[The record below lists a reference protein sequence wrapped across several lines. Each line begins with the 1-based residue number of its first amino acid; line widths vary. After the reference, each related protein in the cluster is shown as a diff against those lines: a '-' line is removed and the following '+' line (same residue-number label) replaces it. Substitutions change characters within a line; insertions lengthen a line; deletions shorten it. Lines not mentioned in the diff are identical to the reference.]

1 MSPDRPAPAPGSM
14 SGGERALLLFWL
26 PVHLFLL
33 PELLGL
39 LLPELDEAGLNLR
52 YYALS
57 TGLLAP
63 LCLPALRR
71 DFDPLCDHFGEVLRT
86 VLKAL
91 CWMYLG
97 ELAVNL
103 PLSALLGGE
112 NPNNRAVEELLRSGA
127 GSLSAAIL
135 LLAPLGEELMF
146 RGGLFGSLRRFGF
159 PLAAGLSALLFGLA
173 HVWPYAFLAP
183 GYLWYLLQ
191 YLPAGLALAW
201 CYQRTGSIW
210 SSILLH
216 MLNNGL
222 SLLAVK
228 MGGSLT

>member
-103 PLSALLGGE
+103 PLSA
-112 NPNNRAVEELLRSGA
+112 GA